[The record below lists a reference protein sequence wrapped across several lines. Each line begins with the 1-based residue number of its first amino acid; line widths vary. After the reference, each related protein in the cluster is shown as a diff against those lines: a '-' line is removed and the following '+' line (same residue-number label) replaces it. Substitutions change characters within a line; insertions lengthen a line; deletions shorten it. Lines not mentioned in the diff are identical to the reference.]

1 MRILHV
7 AVYMWQMQDPCGRN
21 YVTRP
26 SSSQWWIFWSHDLY
40 KEVETCFPRSFECS
54 TLHSSCLVPGESWW
68 CLTAA
73 VRTLRT
79 CLCCHLAVCFF
90 QGLHRAGPTSHVHC
104 GCWMIPSICCQLF
117 SISFNIIQYYSISIQ
132 YLFKIY
138 LYICIYSIFMYIY
151 IIQYLFI
158 LYYLY

>member
-104 GCWMIPSICCQLF
+104 GCWMMLNDSEYLVSIV
-117 SISFNIIQYYSISIQ
+117 FNIIQYHSI
-132 YLFKIY
+132 LFN
-138 LYICIYSIFMYIY
+138 IYSVFIQNLSIYMYI
-151 IIQYLFI
+151 
-158 LYYLY
+158 